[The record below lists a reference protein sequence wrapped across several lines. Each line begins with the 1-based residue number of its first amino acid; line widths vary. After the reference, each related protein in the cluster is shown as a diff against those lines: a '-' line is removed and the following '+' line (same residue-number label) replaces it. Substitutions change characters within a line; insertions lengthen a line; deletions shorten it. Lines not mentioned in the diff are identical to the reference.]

1 MSKKDPFAVITRN
14 VRTLTNDSDADLLPK
29 SEKIELIRDSINTSR
44 YEIVKF
50 KNAALVVLRPCFWNK
65 SNRKGQFAR

>member
-50 KNAALVVLRPCFWNK
+50 KNAALVVLRPRFWNK
-65 SNRKGQFAR
+65 RNRKGQFAR